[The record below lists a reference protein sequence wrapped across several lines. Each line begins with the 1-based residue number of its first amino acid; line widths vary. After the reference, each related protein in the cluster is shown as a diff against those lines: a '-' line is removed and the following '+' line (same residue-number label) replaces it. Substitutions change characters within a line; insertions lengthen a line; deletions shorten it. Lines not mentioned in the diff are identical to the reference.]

1 MLRPRR
7 GDERTSVTAFNKFA
21 RYFGMLMT
29 LIYVA
34 AGVFLLLMDTEK
46 YNLNMSDQARTIF
59 GGILILYGL
68 IRFIRA
74 YQVNS
79 KSRRDRQDD

>member
-7 GDERTSVTAFNKFA
+7 GDERSSVTYFNKFA

-29 LIYVA
+29 LVYVA
-34 AGVFLLLMDTEK
+34 AGLFMIFMDGDK
-46 YNLNMSDQARTIF
+46 YNLSMSKTSQTIF
-59 GGILILYGL
+59 GGVLILYGL
-68 IRFIRA
+68 VRFVRA

>member
-1 MLRPRR
+1 MLRP
-7 GDERTSVTAFNKFA
+7 ERDRNKTTVNTFNKFA

-34 AGVFLLLMDTEK
+34 LGLFLIFMDTAE
-46 YNLNMSDQARTIF
+46 YNINMSETARMIF
-59 GGILILYGL
+59 GGILILYG
-68 IRFIRA
+68 IVRFIRA

-79 KSRRDRQDD
+79 KSNRNKYDD